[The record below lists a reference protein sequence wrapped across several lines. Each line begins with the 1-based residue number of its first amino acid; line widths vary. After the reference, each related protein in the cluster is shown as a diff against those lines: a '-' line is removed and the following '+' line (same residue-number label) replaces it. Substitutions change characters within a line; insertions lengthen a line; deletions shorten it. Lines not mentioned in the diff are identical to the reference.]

1 MEVVTVEELEL
12 QLSKLVDPIDRRRM
26 RGKIRR
32 LRRRQGLGDT
42 VSLARVRVTRSK
54 NPYEAETWQESVKRL
69 REQAAEL
76 GVAEDMSPRTADV
89 RETWHAFPRTNHFQV
104 CVESYIASREAPPPG
119 FCILY
124 ITDGQTLDYRDAILA
139 LGPV

>member
-12 QLSKLVDPIDRRRM
+12 QLSKLVDPIERRRM

-32 LRRRQGLGDT
+32 LRRRQGLGGT
-42 VSLARVRVTRSK
+42 VSLARVRITRSK

-69 REQAAEL
+69 REQATEL
-76 GVAEDMSPRTADV
+76 GVAEDVSPRIADA
-89 RETWHAFPRTNHFQV
+89 RETWHTFPRTNHFQV
-104 CVESYIASREAPPPG
+104 CVESYIASRETPPRG

-124 ITDGQTLDYRDAILA
+124 IADAKTLDYRDAILA
-139 LGPV
+139 LGPI